1 MTAEHDLS
9 VTPRTRLG
17 RHRER
22 GKSERT
28 DLHSVL
34 DAGIICHLGVSID
47 GTPVVLPTGYGRRRE
62 TLFLHGSSANSSLL
76 AADGAQV
83 CVTVTHL
90 DGIVCARSVFNHSMN
105 YRSAVIFGSA
115 SLIIREQD
123 RLDALRVIT
132 EHMLPGRWDAARPPS
147 GKELAATAVLAVPLD
162 EASVKVR
169 TGPPVDDPE
178 DLALDTWAGV
188 LPAALTFGSPQ
199 PDPAMNHQTP
209 VPAHIRAVS
218 DTIRGGARG

>member
-47 GTPVVLPTGYGRRRE
+47 GTPVVLPTAYGRRRD
-62 TLFLHGSSANSSLL
+62 TLFVHGSSANSSLL

-209 VPAHIRAVS
+209 VPAHIRSVS